1 MAVRRVART
10 LTAVAAAVLIG
21 TGAAACS
28 GGDGGKDSGSA
39 AMTFKAPA
47 AADVLAKLPAKLA
60 DDGTTVIVG
69 KPDAPHTVKVY
80 LDPQCMYC
88 AKFELGGGEA
98 LAKAIEGGKVKAEYT
113 VASFLDQGETGGST
127 RAANAMRAALEQG
140 KFAEFAAAVYA
151 NQPTE
156 GSKGAFGE
164 EDLLK
169 IADKVPGLRGAA
181 FDKAVKEL
189 TYKDWVTKSNKAFVD
204 SGLQG
209 TPAVL
214 LGDKQL
220 QTKEGLFTADGFA
233 KALKDAGFN

>member
-1 MAVRRVART
+1 V
-10 LTAVAAAVLIG
+10 
-21 TGAAACS
+21 
-28 GGDGGKDSGSA
+28 
-39 AMTFKAPA
+39 KAPA
-47 AADVLAKLPAKLA
+47 AAGVLAKLPAKLA

-69 KPDAPHTVKVY
+69 KPDAPHTVKVF

-98 LAKAIEGGKVKAEYT
+98 LAKAVEGGKVKAEYT
-113 VASFLDQGETGGST
+113 VASFLDQGKEGGST

-164 EDLLK
+164 DNLLK

-189 TYKDWVTKSNKAFVD
+189 SYKDWVTKSEKAFEA
-204 SGLQG
+204 SGNQA
-209 TPAVL
+209 TPTVL

-220 QTKEGLFTADGFA
+220 KEAKQLFTAEGFEQ
-233 KALKDAGFN
+233 ALKDAGFN